1 MKNHKNRGKNNYL
14 HTYKGSIRNMRTV
27 RQVRLT
33 CCSELR
39 GSGVVRDL
47 RAGKSVHE
55 KHAFGKQIFAGPDG
69 DKGTQRSFNKQ
80 APLGSSLY
88 AHLVHT
94 TRM

>member
-1 MKNHKNRGKNNYL
+1 
-14 HTYKGSIRNMRTV
+14 MRIV
-27 RQVRLT
+27 RQVRLS

-55 KHAFGKQIFAGPDG
+55 KHVFGKQICAGPDG
-69 DKGTQRSFNKQ
+69 DKRTQRSFNKQ
-80 APLGSSLY
+80 ALLGSSLY

>member
-1 MKNHKNRGKNNYL
+1 
-14 HTYKGSIRNMRTV
+14 MRTV

-39 GSGVVRDL
+39 GSRVVRDL